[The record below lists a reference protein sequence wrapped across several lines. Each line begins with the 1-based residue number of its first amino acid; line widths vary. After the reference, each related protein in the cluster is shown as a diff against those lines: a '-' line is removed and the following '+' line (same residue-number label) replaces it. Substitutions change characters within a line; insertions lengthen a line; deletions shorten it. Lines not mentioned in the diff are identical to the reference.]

1 MQEEFNELPFDGPGG
16 NKEGNE
22 VNGPKG
28 QRIDMDQTNFETSDA
43 KRELVDADKELGSQI
58 DKAATE
64 LSENIS
70 EVEKDA
76 KKNIEEVKSSLSD
89 KLKDVEQEISDAVK
103 AIDAV
108 TGVDSSSL
116 PTYLKQLKD
125 EFVTNQAEWTKTVQN
140 IEDEDNM
147 TEEEVIATN
156 ALKYYGWDFSTP
168 GFLSYLDRG
177 TEANFGTISTEQFEE
192 YSKHVD
198 GLIEGLND
206 MESEMS
212 ELQEKIDVLKAIEDR
227 TPEQEQDLAEAEEEM
242 DSLKVETSKSSKA
255 LRRIT
260 DVDPLSGEFG
270 VKDQDGCRQY
280 LWDTASS
287 DEQEYRDR
295 LANELVG
302 YGAKAGY
309 YKNLEAGFRAEAD
322 TWKMVKAEIA
332 DKEANGE
339 ELTPKEQAEKFASE
353 NFEQKYGFTANAFAV
368 LTWNEGND
376 DALGFV
382 VAADNG
388 IWEEY
393 ERHFNNLGSAIAEL
407 ESEVSDLLEQIA
419 ELEAIEDR
427 TPEQEEDLVMLRE
440 EADDKKMML
449 SDSNDRLRRISSADD
464 VDETKRVKSQAGSF
478 AYYSDERSD
487 EFKSFK
493 HELANEIVGYGAKA
507 GYYKNLEAGFR
518 AEADTWKMV
527 KAEIADKEANGEEL
541 TPKEQAEKFA
551 SENFEQKYGFTAN
564 AFAVLTWNEGNDD
577 ALGFVVAAD
586 NGIWEEYERHF
597 NNLGSAIAELESE
610 VSDLLEQIAE
620 LEAIEDRTP
629 EQEEDLVMLREEAD
643 AKKMMLSDKSSEL
656 FRISS
661 ADDVDETK
669 RVVSQ
674 AGSFAYYSDLQ
685 DADTKSY
692 REQQSHMIGFESPSE
707 EVSKV
712 KEELESRIKQS
723 EEIIN
728 DSENYEAE
736 EVEAAKRF
744 ITAVGTNVTVVS
756 LSTYQDIVHEE
767 EKAAA
772 EAREAIRLAETFNSM
787 ADEIAAQAK
796 TYSFRN
802 LNVYP
807 LPNGEA
813 IEFTIE
819 NPEGL
824 VFEILKVDVNGITQT
839 EGKQVIFGE
848 GSITMAPGILLE
860 RGDSIDVVVKV
871 EGSVEIKPV
880 EPKFGEYEF
889 PGDSTCIARD
899 AILTSMKKAKTSL
912 VESKDGLNSDNEGFS
927 SKTQFYTSEQVDF
940 EQSMK
945 DAEADIED
953 NEKELSEAIEEL
965 DNVSD
970 VIDNKSDSIEDKEGL
985 INQNQTTVNNNISLV
1000 SSHTSQIEVKNAEIL
1015 ELEADP
1021 YPDTEKIESLK
1032 DEIKSMEEDIADAE
1046 KENEDLIKVI
1056 DEDTQVLAELKKDL
1070 AELQNTSSELEEQ
1083 IATIN
1088 HKVAALKDD
1097 RLFYEGVI
1105 RVITLNLA
1113 IYTKAIEST
1122 TEAIVQVQKEIDEAS
1137 TSIEDY
1143 TKESDRLG
1151 CGEK

>member
-309 YKNLEAGFRAEAD
+309 YKNLEAGFRAEAE

-339 ELTPKEQAEKFASE
+339 ELTPKEQAQKFASE
-353 NFEQKYGFTANAFAV
+353 NFEQKYGFEQHIIAV

-382 VAADNG
+382 VASDNG
-388 IWEEY
+388 IYEEY
-393 ERHFNNLGSAIAEL
+393 ERHF
-407 ESEVSDLLEQIA
+407 
-419 ELEAIEDR
+419 
-427 TPEQEEDLVMLRE
+427 EDLNQ
-440 EADDKKMML
+440 
-449 SDSNDRLRRISSADD
+449 S
-464 VDETKRVKSQAGSF
+464 
-478 AYYSDERSD
+478 
-487 EFKSFK
+487 
-493 HELANEIVGYGAKA
+493 
-507 GYYKNLEAGFR
+507 
-518 AEADTWKMV
+518 
-527 KAEIADKEANGEEL
+527 
-541 TPKEQAEKFA
+541 
-551 SENFEQKYGFTAN
+551 
-564 AFAVLTWNEGNDD
+564 
-577 ALGFVVAAD
+577 
-586 NGIWEEYERHF
+586 
-597 NNLGSAIAELESE
+597 IAELESE

-1122 TEAIVQVQKEIDEAS
+1122 TEAMVQVQKEIDEAS